1 MGKIGATER
10 KWLLTLH
17 LLFSGLML
25 GEAFV
30 FLILSLTAANTNDV
44 GVLQACYTSMHVL
57 SKTAV
62 RYSVIFV
69 IITGILLSVRTRWGL
84 FKFYWIIAK
93 EILTLFTVA
102 LGPIGMYAWTLQ
114 AVKLTSAEG
123 SSVLQ
128 DPAFIVNRGELR
140 TGIILQILFLSA
152 ILVLSVFK
160 PWGPRKQKKRPRRI
174 FRGR

>member
-30 FLILSLTAANTNDV
+30 FLILSITAANTNDV
-44 GVLQACYTSMHVL
+44 GVLQACYTSMQML

-69 IITGILLSVRTRWGL
+69 IITGILLSVRTHWGL
-84 FKFYWIIAK
+84 FKYNWIIAK
-93 EILTLFTVA
+93 EILTLLTVG

-114 AVKLTSAEG
+114 AVKLTSTEG

-128 DPAFIVNRGELR
+128 DPAFIVNKGELWI
-140 TGIILQILFLSA
+140 GIILQIL
-152 ILVLSVFK
+152 
-160 PWGPRKQKKRPRRI
+160 KQKKRLA
-174 FRGR
+174 

>member
-30 FLILSLTAANTNDV
+30 FLILSIAAATTNDA
-44 GVLQACYTSMHVL
+44 GMLQGFYTSMHVL

-62 RYSVIFV
+62 RYSVVFAV
-69 IITGILLSVRTRWGL
+69 ITGILLSVRTHWGL

-93 EILTLFTVA
+93 EGLTLLSVA
-102 LGPIGMYAWTLQ
+102 LGPIGMYVWTLK
-114 AVKLTSAEG
+114 AVKLTTAEG

-128 DPAFIVNRGELR
+128 DPAFIVNRGELWI
-140 TGIILQILFLSA
+140 GIILQILSLLA
-152 ILVLSVFK
+152 ILMLSVFK
-160 PWGPRKQKKRPRRI
+160 PWGSRNRKQRSNLV
-174 FRGR
+174 